1 MLETAYANNGTAS
14 RRGEVEASSSGS
26 SVAGQ
31 KKGEVMN
38 SQPGSQDKA
47 SEKMKEDKQDKDTSG
62 SVLCFKLGR
71 TFLHLQW
78 VSPAHVTTV

>member
-1 MLETAYANNGTAS
+1 MLETANANNGTAS

-31 KKGEVMN
+31 KKGGEVMN

-62 SVLCFKLGR
+62 NVLCFKLR
-71 TFLHLQW
+71 HN
-78 VSPAHVTTV
+78 